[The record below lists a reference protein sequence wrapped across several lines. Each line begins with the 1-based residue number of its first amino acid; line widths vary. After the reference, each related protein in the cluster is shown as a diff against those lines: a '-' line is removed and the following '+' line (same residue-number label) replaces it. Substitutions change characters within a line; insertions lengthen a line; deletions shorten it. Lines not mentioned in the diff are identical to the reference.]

1 MTSTRLTPV
10 NTVAVGAGP
19 WVLGGVAA
27 GVAPAVVRLRRW
39 ATRRW
44 VLRPRAFWLRRI
56 RASNMRCRLAGGRGL
71 RHLLPGLGDRAELGG
86 RGVVRGPRVIRA
98 LVLRQLETALRLLA
112 GLLLA
117 LQLLD
122 LLLLL
127 LLALFYART
136 AGGGEV
142 VIAFRWLLAAP
153 LRQLDRGLHRV
164 AVVLRAVQ
172 VLAREDFLNL
182 ARGDAFEDGR
192 QVRAAQRLL
201 LEELLRQGVQ
211 VVPVLTQDLV
221 GNVLG
226 LVHEHADVLVHQR
239 GDLLG
244 GVELAT
250 AAAAD
255 EWVAL
260 LLAELHRTHTRA
272 HAVLDDHGLGDLR
285 GHLDVRA
292 RAGGRVAEDQ
302 LLGGTP
308 THGEDE
314 ASEEL
319 GAVVHALV
327 VFRGG
332 HCVSTGA
339 AAGQDG
345 DLVDPL
351 DVLHRPRGQGVAAL
365 VVGGDL
371 LLVLGDDLR

>member
-1 MTSTRLTPV
+1 SASLIRAGPNQAGTIQALSNQPWWCSPPSLVLLFIAGIVIIRPGVMTSTRLTPV

-127 LLALFYART
+127 LLALFDART

-142 VIAFRWLLAAP
+142 VLAFRRLLAAF
-153 LRQLDRGLHRV
+153 LRQLDRSLHRL

-172 VLAREDFLNL
+172 VLAREDFRNL
-182 ARGDAFEDGR
+182 ARGDALEDGL

-201 LEELLRQGVQ
+201 LEQLLRQGVQ

-226 LVHEHADVLVHQR
+226 LVHEHAD
-239 GDLLG
+239 
-244 GVELAT
+244 
-250 AAAAD
+250 
-255 EWVAL
+255 
-260 LLAELHRTHTRA
+260 
-272 HAVLDDHGLGDLR
+272 
-285 GHLDVRA
+285 
-292 RAGGRVAEDQ
+292 
-302 LLGGTP
+302 
-308 THGEDE
+308 
-314 ASEEL
+314 
-319 GAVVHALV
+319 
-327 VFRGG
+327 
-332 HCVSTGA
+332 
-339 AAGQDG
+339 
-345 DLVDPL
+345 
-351 DVLHRPRGQGVAAL
+351 
-365 VVGGDL
+365 
-371 LLVLGDDLR
+371 

>member
-1 MTSTRLTPV
+1 DLT
-10 NTVAVGAGP
+10 
-19 WVLGGVAA
+19 
-27 GVAPAVVRLRRW
+27 
-39 ATRRW
+39 AT
-44 VLRPRAFWLRRI
+44 
-56 RASNMRCRLAGGRGL
+56 
-71 RHLLPGLGDRAELGG
+71 
-86 RGVVRGPRVIRA
+86 
-98 LVLRQLETALRLLA
+98 
-112 GLLLA
+112 
-117 LQLLD
+117 
-122 LLLLL
+122 
-127 LLALFYART
+127 
-136 AGGGEV
+136 
-142 VIAFRWLLAAP
+142 
-153 LRQLDRGLHRV
+153 
-164 AVVLRAVQ
+164 
-172 VLAREDFLNL
+172 
-182 ARGDAFEDGR
+182 
-192 QVRAAQRLL
+192 
-201 LEELLRQGVQ
+201 
-211 VVPVLTQDLV
+211 
-221 GNVLG
+221 
-226 LVHEHADVLVHQR
+226 
-239 GDLLG
+239 
-244 GVELAT
+244 
-250 AAAAD
+250 AAD

-371 LLVLGDDLR
+371 LLVLGDDLRGATRPTHHAVGGLFQGVAGDDVAVHTGGQQRGLVEDV